1 MVKISSGTY
10 KILRQAKE
18 PEMAEK
24 DYLECVVLDK
34 LFNDSYMA
42 DNMLF
47 AGGASLSKS
56 YQLSMRIGQDID
68 LVCTDFADI
77 DIPDVHSNKQLEKF
91 RKRFNAKV
99 FTELTQRINQIIN
112 KNQQFFILTD
122 FDCRGFANTELFM
135 TSPTLHLMYKS
146 EFCSNLGHLCIE
158 IIPRRY
164 PADSIQYTSVV
175 PYSINQS
182 LGDIPT
188 VRYENTFWDKVYA
201 LHSNT
206 VAKRPKSGSF
216 FSRHYY
222 DVSRLYDLNCVDLT
236 KSKHMLFDIEKHQAK
251 YTKKCIPALNSMSD
265 IQLLPDAE
273 ALEKLGKDY
282 VQMSNK
288 FLCPQN
294 DWNTII
300 KSLCC
305 LNQRLKT
312 L

>member
-1 MVKISSGTY
+1 MVKISNSTY
-10 KILRQAKE
+10 KILRQSKS

-34 LFNDSYMA
+34 IFNNSYMA

-56 YQLSMRIGQDID
+56 YHLSMRIGQDID
-68 LVCTDFADI
+68 LVCMDFADI
-77 DIPDVHSNKQLEKF
+77 DIPDNHSNKQLEKF

-99 FTELTQRINQIIN
+99 FTELKQRINEIVN
-112 KNQQFFILTD
+112 KNKQFLILTD
-122 FDCRGFANTELFM
+122 CDWRGFANTELFM

-158 IIPRRY
+158 IIPRKY
-164 PADSIQYTSVV
+164 SEDSIRYTSVV
-175 PYSINQS
+175 PYSTKQS
-182 LGDIPT
+182 IGNIPT

-206 VAKRPKSGSF
+206 VAKRPHSTSF

-222 DVSRLYDLNCVDLT
+222 DVSRLYELKCVDLEKT
-236 KSKHMLFDIEKHQAK
+236 KYMLFDIERHQAK
-251 YTKKCIPALNSMSD
+251 YTKKNIPALAGLAD
-265 IQLLPDAE
+265 VRLLPDE
-273 ALEKLGKDY
+273 DILDKLGKDY
-282 VQMSNK
+282 AQMGNR
-288 FLCPQN
+288 FLCPQD
-294 DWNTII
+294 DWNNVI
-300 KSLCC
+300 KTLCY